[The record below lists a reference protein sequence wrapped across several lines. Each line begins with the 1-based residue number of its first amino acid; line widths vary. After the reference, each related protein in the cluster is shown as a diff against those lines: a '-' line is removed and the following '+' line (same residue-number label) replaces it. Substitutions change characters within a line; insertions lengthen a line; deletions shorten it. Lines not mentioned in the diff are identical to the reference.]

1 MRSLRGRVAVA
12 AVCAVAV
19 IAAVLS
25 ALLVLATE
33 RDQRAELD
41 GILRQR
47 ADLVATVLSG
57 MDLGNPA
64 VAALVPRDLPRPVF
78 GFQVTDAGGTVIL
91 SRDVPVGG
99 LRIPLRDGYAT
110 VPGGGTRWRSYVTGL
125 GGGGRLQVVAPLR
138 DQTAVVQRVRRRVIG
153 LTVGSIAAAG
163 ALAWAFAG
171 VAVRPLERLRAAAG
185 DVAEHRDLS
194 LRVPAAQGAAEVDAV
209 AERFNAMLA
218 RLEDAA
224 RTTETALEA
233 SRRFAA
239 DAGHELRTPLTSIRA
254 NLEVLQRNPELP
266 VPERT
271 RVLDDVD
278 REQARLLGLLDS
290 LQLLARGDAA
300 AAVPREGVDL
310 AEVLDSAVAAAV
322 VRHPRVRVALDAPEG
337 PLLVTG
343 WADGLRVLADNLLEN
358 AARHG
363 ASTRPDGG
371 GTVAVLLSGE
381 SGAAHLLVDDD
392 GPGVPEPEREAVFDR
407 FVRGTTATGAG
418 SGLGLA
424 LVAQQVALHGGS
436 VALSESPL
444 GGARVT
450 VLLPGR

>member
-1 MRSLRGRVAVA
+1 VHSLRGRVAVA
-12 AVCAVAV
+12 AVCAVAIV
-19 IAAVLS
+19 AAVLS

-33 RDQRAELD
+33 RDRRAELD
-41 GILRQR
+41 GVLRQR
-47 ADLVATVLSG
+47 ADLVVTVLSG
-57 MDLGNPA
+57 VDLGNPT
-64 VAALVPRDLPRPVF
+64 VAALLARDLPSPVF
-78 GFQVTDAGGTVIL
+78 GFQVADRSGAVIL
-91 SRDVPVGG
+91 SRDVPAG
-99 LRIPLRDGYAT
+99 LRVPRTDGHAT
-110 VPGGGTRWRSYVTGL
+110 LPSSTGRWRSYVTGL
-125 GGGGRLQVVAPLR
+125 GDGGRVQVVAPLA
-138 DQTAVVQRVRRRVIG
+138 DQAVVVRRVRRRVVG
-153 LTVGSIAAAG
+153 LAVGSIAAAG
-163 ALAWAFAG
+163 ALAWALAG

-194 LRVPAAQGAAEVDAV
+194 LRVPEAQGTAEVDAV

-254 NLEVLQRNPELP
+254 NLEVLQRNPDLP
-266 VPERT
+266 AAERT
-271 RVLDDVD
+271 RVLDAVHS
-278 REQARLLGLLDS
+278 EQARLLGLLGS

-300 AAVPREGVDL
+300 AAVPRESVDL
-310 AEVLDSAVAAAV
+310 AEVLDSAVAAV
-322 VRHPRVRVALDAPEG
+322 VMRHPQVRVTLAAPEG

-363 ASTRPDGG
+363 AAAKPGGG
-371 GTVAVLLSGE
+371 GTAAVTLTAEPGVAR
-381 SGAAHLLVDDD
+381 LLVDDD
-392 GPGVPEPEREAVFDR
+392 GPGVPEVEREAVFRR
-407 FVRGTTATGAG
+407 FVRGATATGPG

-424 LVAQQVALHGGS
+424 LVAQQVALHDGT
-436 VALSESPL
+436 ATLSRSPL

-450 VLLPGR
+450 VTLPSR

>member
-33 RDQRAELD
+33 RDRRAELD
-41 GILRQR
+41 GVLRQR
-47 ADLVATVLSG
+47 ADLVVTVLSG
-57 MDLGNPA
+57 MDLSNPA

-78 GFQVTDAGGTVIL
+78 GFQVADAGGTVVL
-91 SRDVPVGG
+91 SRDVPAGG
-99 LRIPLRDGYAT
+99 LRVPLRDGLAT
-110 VPGGGTRWRSYVTGL
+110 LRSGGTRWRSYVTGL
-125 GGGGRLQVVAPLR
+125 GDGGRVQVAAPLADQAAVVA
-138 DQTAVVQRVRRRVIG
+138 RVRRRVIG
-153 LTVGSIAAAG
+153 LAAGSIAAAG

-218 RLEDAA
+218 RLEEAA

-254 NLEVLQRNPELP
+254 NLEVLQRNPDLP

-278 REQARLLGLLDS
+278 REQARLLGLLGS

-300 AAVPREGVDL
+300 AAVPHEGVDL
-310 AEVLDSAVAAAV
+310 AEVLDSAVAAVA
-322 VRHPRVRVALDAPEG
+322 VRHPRVHVTLDAPEG

-363 ASTRPDGG
+363 ASARPDGG
-371 GTVAVLLSGE
+371 GTVAVTLSGE
-381 SGAAHLLVDDD
+381 SGAARLLVDDD

-407 FVRGTTATGAG
+407 FVRGTTAAGAG

-436 VALSESPL
+436 VALSASPL

-450 VLLPGR
+450 VLLPGG